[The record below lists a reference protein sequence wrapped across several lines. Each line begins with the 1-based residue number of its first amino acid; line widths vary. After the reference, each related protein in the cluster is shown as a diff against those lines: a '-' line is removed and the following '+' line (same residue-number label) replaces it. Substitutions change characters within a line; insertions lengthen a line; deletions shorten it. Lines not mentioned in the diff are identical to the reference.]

1 MDLTFNR
8 LLARSNAQEQSKVED
23 PWEVIPI
30 KNRKQARDTE
40 EIHLGQRGLETI
52 KNFEDFPN
60 LEVLYLNDNKME
72 RLEGLDSNF
81 RIKHLY
87 LFNNKLK
94 TLDGSLQFLNHL
106 ETLIL
111 YKNELRDL
119 DLNLSKMLHLT
130 NLKQLDL
137 FDNPLA
143 DEPHYRLRVIYAMP
157 SVKVLDRHVV
167 TQEERNKAKKFM
179 ETDYNQIRSKK
190 DEKKVIKI
198 PPSAMFSQNEKN
210 LYKEATQIKKKKLEE
225 TKRLEEQT
233 LLMRTAQNIVFDS
246 TKVPISKEKQEMERR
261 KQEEPL
267 SIITEWDK
275 SRLKSL
281 FKQFDKDKK
290 AQIPLDKLGELYELI
305 MGDKGFVGK
314 VPDCSKE
321 EFIQTI
327 QPERDNILQPG
338 DKDYKEPPN
347 YLTWDDF
354 RFNLNK
360 FYWIKPDSEQANK
373 RIKDLYYQAN
383 KKIYSGDLPSAK
395 ELLFKAIKIES
406 QLGAT
411 ETNKVLLK
419 KTEKIEQKN
428 PRYDSFDF
436 AKFTFK
442 KDFSNTSKF
451 VY

>member
-8 LLARSNAQEQSKVED
+8 LLARSNAQEQSKIGD

-106 ETLIL
+106 ETLVL

-119 DLNLSKMLHLT
+119 DLNLSKMQHLT
-130 NLKQLDL
+130 SLKQLDL

-157 SVKVLDRHVV
+157 SVKVFDRHVV

-198 PPSAMFSQNEKN
+198 PPSAMFSQNEKD
-210 LYKEATQIKKKKLEE
+210 LYKEATFIKKKRFEE
-225 TKRLEEQT
+225 TQRLEEQT
-233 LLMRTAQNIVFDS
+233 ILMRTAQNIVFDT

-305 MGDKGFVGK
+305 MADKGFVGK
-314 VPDCSKE
+314 VPDCSVE
-321 EFIQTI
+321 EFIQKI
-327 QPERDNILQPG
+327 QPERDTILQPG

-360 FYWIKPDSEQANK
+360 FYWVKPESDQANK

-383 KKIYSGDLPSAK
+383 KKIYSGDLPNAK

-419 KTEKIEQKN
+419 KTERIEQKN